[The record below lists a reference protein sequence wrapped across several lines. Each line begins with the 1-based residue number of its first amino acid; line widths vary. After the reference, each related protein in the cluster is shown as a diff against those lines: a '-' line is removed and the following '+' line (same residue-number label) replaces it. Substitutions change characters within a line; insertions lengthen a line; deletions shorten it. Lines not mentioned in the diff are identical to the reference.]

1 MGFFFQITGP
11 NGIPLVQE
19 GLGGTSADFDKNAY
33 TLNVGAMGAKLD
45 EQFQGLLKA
54 INPLDTDIFA
64 ELETYANSVQSAFGL
79 SKERVDEFK
88 TTIADAAPELAKLG
102 IQDQEIANNLISIM
116 DGLGGAASVSKEA
129 IIELS
134 AASKLTGQDVGVLTS
149 NFRDV
154 GISVYDVGEQ
164 MKTVTEVAR
173 SAGVSVKGV
182 SGQVMDNLEK
192 MNLYNFENGVKGL
205 AKMAAQAERLG
216 ISMAN
221 VFAQSEKVMDPEGA
235 IDMSAALQRLGV
247 TSSGL
252 LDPLRAMDMSQNDP
266 EQFQKEMVNLGKEF
280 TRFNEKTGQMEIL
293 PGAKRRMR
301 EVAEAVGMTAE
312 EFSKM
317 ALKSSD
323 FEMKLKQIKMPS
335 LAVDDD
341 ETKEMIATMAQM
353 KDGVATIQ
361 VRDKETGITTEKK
374 VEELTPEDIENLKK
388 ANEDSS
394 KTIEEL
400 AFNQLDVTT
409 QIKNLL
415 STGEVATKFAKAT
428 TPTLSKF
435 YGLVAD
441 SKLELAKASDNIF
454 GSTEDMRT
462 AMGDLTKPIEGIIKG
477 KITGDDKM
485 VNAEIGNLETNIFK
499 TLGEFTGKFKTE
511 VNSVQEKLIE
521 NVKTAYSEPIKFEG
535 KTDSNLN
542 LNLNLKSDVN
552 GMNFSP
558 EQVEKIKLAML
569 NDPNFANKLNKVLEN
584 NLVSAST
591 GGKNQ

>member
-1 MGFFFQITGP
+1 MAFFFSNNTGTSSLMD
-11 NGIPLVQE
+11 GA
-19 GLGGTSADFDKNAY
+19 LGGTSADFDKNAY
-33 TLNVGAMGAKLD
+33 TLNVGAIGKKL
-45 EQFQGLLKA
+45 ESQFEGLLNS
-54 INPLDTDIFA
+54 INPLDSTIFA
-64 ELETYANSVQSAFGL
+64 DLEEYANSVQTAFGL

-102 IQDQEIANNLISIM
+102 IKDAEISTNLVSIM
-116 DGLGGAASVSKEA
+116 QGLGGAASVSKEA
-129 IIELS
+129 IVEVS
-134 AASKLTGQDVGVLTS
+134 AAAQLTSQNVQTLSS

-154 GISVYDVGEQ
+154 GISIYDVGEQ

-182 SGQVMDNLEK
+182 SDKIMINLEK
-192 MNLYNFENGVKGL
+192 MNIYNFENGVKGL
-205 AKMAAQAERLG
+205 AKMSAQAERLG
-216 ISMAN
+216 ISMEKI
-221 VFAQSEKVMDPEGA
+221 FLQSEKVMNPEGA
-235 IDMSAALQRLGV
+235 IEMSAALQQLGV

-266 EQFQKEMVNLGKEF
+266 EQFQKEIVSLGKEF

-301 EVAEAVGMTAE
+301 EVAVAVGMTGE
-312 EFSKM
+312 EFAKM

-335 LAVDDD
+335 LGIDDD

-400 AFNQLDVTT
+400 AFEQLDVNK
-409 QIKNLL
+409 QILNLL

-441 SKLELAKASDNIF
+441 SKLEIAKAADNIF

-462 AMGDLTKPIEGIIKG
+462 AMGGIAKPIEGIIKG
-477 KITGDDKM
+477 KVTGDDNMMKT
-485 VNAEIGNLETNIFK
+485 EIGNLETNLLK
-499 TLGEFTGKFKTE
+499 TFTDFSSKFSTE

-521 NVKTAYSEPIKFEG
+521 KVKTAYSEPIKIEG
-535 KTDSNLN
+535 KTETNLTLNVKVTDATGNQVPNN
-542 LNLNLKSDVN
+542 LAKQLFD
-552 GMNFSP
+552 
-558 EQVEKIKLAML
+558 
-569 NDPNFANKLNKVLEN
+569 DPNVVSYVKDKLSG
-584 NLVSAST
+584 VSAP
-591 GGKNQ
+591 

>member
-1 MGFFFQITGP
+1 MAFFL
-11 NGIPLVQE
+11 NGE
-19 GLGGTSADFDKNAY
+19 GENSSLMDDALGGTLADFDKNAY
-33 TLNVGAMGAKLD
+33 TLNLGALKEKIGS
-45 EQFQGLLKA
+45 QFEGLLNS
-54 INPLDTDIFA
+54 INPLDSTIFA
-64 ELETYANSVQSAFGL
+64 DLETYANSVQKAFGL

-102 IQDQEIANNLISIM
+102 LQDADISNNLISIM

-134 AASKLTGQDVGVLTS
+134 AAAKLTGQDVSTLAS
-149 NFRDV
+149 SFREV

-173 SAGVSVKGV
+173 SAGVSVNAV
-182 SGQVMDNLEK
+182 SGKVMANLEK
-192 MNLYNFENGVKGL
+192 MNIFNFENGVKGL
-205 AKMAAQAERLG
+205 AKMSAQAERLG
-216 ISMAN
+216 IKMEKI
-221 VFAQSEKVMDPEGA
+221 FAQSEKVMNPEGA

-266 EQFQKEMVNLGKEF
+266 EQFQKEIVNLGKEF

-293 PGAKRRMR
+293 PGAKRRMK
-301 EVAEAVGMTAE
+301 EVAEAVGLTRE
-312 EFSKM
+312 EFAQM

-335 LAVDDD
+335 LGIDDD

-415 STGEVATKFAKAT
+415 TTGEVATKFAKAT

-441 SKLELAKASDNIF
+441 SKLEIAKAADNIF

-462 AMGDLTKPIEGIIKG
+462 AMGDLTKPVEGIIKG

-485 VNAEIGNLETNIFK
+485 VNTEIGNLETNILK
-499 TLGEFTGKFKTE
+499 TFNDFSSKFSTE
-511 VNSVQEKLIE
+511 VNSVQENLIE
-521 NVKTAYSEPIKFEG
+521 KVKTAYSEPIKIEG

-542 LNLNLKSDVN
+542 INVKVSDSGGNLIADDKLKRSLLD
-552 GMNFSP
+552 
-558 EQVEKIKLAML
+558 
-569 NDPNFANKLNKVLEN
+569 DPNFISDVKTKISGVA
-584 NLVSAST
+584 AP
-591 GGKNQ
+591 

>member
-1 MGFFFQITGP
+1 MAFFF
-11 NGIPLVQE
+11 NGDGE
-19 GLGGTSADFDKNAY
+19 NSSYGSDALGGTVADFDKNAY
-33 TLNVGAMGAKLD
+33 TLNLGALKEKIGA
-45 EQFQGLLKA
+45 QFEGLLNSV
-54 INPLDTDIFA
+54 NPLDSTIFA
-64 ELETYANSVQSAFGL
+64 DLETYANSVQTAFGL

-102 IQDQEIANNLISIM
+102 IKDAEISTNLVGIM
-116 DGLGGAASVSKEA
+116 QGLGGAASVSKEA
-129 IIELS
+129 IIEVS
-134 AASKLTGQDVGVLTS
+134 AAAKLTGQDVTSLSS

-154 GISVYDVGEQ
+154 GISIYDVGEQ

-173 SAGVSVKGV
+173 SAGVSVNAV
-182 SGQVMDNLEK
+182 SAKIMTNLEK
-192 MNLYNFENGVKGL
+192 MNIYNFENGVKGL
-205 AKMAAQAERLG
+205 AKMSAQAERLG
-216 ISMAN
+216 IEMAD
-221 VFAQSEKVMDPEGA
+221 VFRQSEKVMNPEGA
-235 IDMSAALQRLGV
+235 IDMSAALQQLGV

-266 EQFQKEMVNLGKEF
+266 EQFQKEIVNLGKEF

-301 EVAEAVGMTAE
+301 EVAVAVGMTGE
-312 EFSKM
+312 EFAKM

-335 LAVDDD
+335 LGIDDD

-374 VEELTPEDIENLKK
+374 VEELTPEDLENLKK

-400 AFNQLDVTT
+400 AFEQLDVNK
-409 QIKNLL
+409 QILNLL

-441 SKLELAKASDNIF
+441 SKLEIAKAADNIF

-462 AMGDLTKPIEGIIKG
+462 AMGDLAKPVEGIIKG
-477 KITGDDKM
+477 KVTGDDNMMKT
-485 VNAEIGNLETNIFK
+485 EIGNLETNILK
-499 TLGEFTGKFKTE
+499 TFTDFSSKFSTE
-511 VNSVQEKLIE
+511 VNSVQETLIE
-521 NVKTAYSEPIKFEG
+521 KVKTAYSEPIKIEG
-535 KTDSNLN
+535 KTETNLT
-542 LNLNLKSDVN
+542 LNVKVTDATGN
-552 GMNFSP
+552 
-558 EQVEKIKLAML
+558 QV
-569 NDPNFANKLNKVLEN
+569 PN
-584 NLVSAST
+584 NLVKELFDDPNVVSYVK
-591 GGKNQ
+591 GKLSGVAAP

>member
-11 NGIPLVQE
+11 NGIPVVQE
-19 GLGGTSADFDKNAY
+19 GLKGTSADFDQNAY
-33 TLNVGAMGAKLD
+33 TLNVGAIDAKMK
-45 EQFQGLLKA
+45 EQFQGLLDA
-54 INPLDTDIFA
+54 INPLDTKIFA
-64 ELETYANSVQSAFGL
+64 ELETYANSVQTAFGL

-88 TTIADAAPELAKLG
+88 TSIADAAPELAKLG
-102 IQDQEIANNLISIM
+102 ITDQQIATNLISIM

-129 IIELS
+129 IVELS
-134 AASKLTGQDVGVLTS
+134 AAAQLTGQEVGDLTS
-149 NFRDV
+149 KFREV

-173 SAGVSVKGV
+173 SAGVSVNKV
-182 SGQVMDNLEK
+182 SGKVTANLEK
-192 MNLYNFENGVKGL
+192 MNIFNFENGVKGL
-205 AKMAAQAERLG
+205 AKMSAQAERLG
-216 ISMAN
+216 IKMEKI
-221 VFAQSEKVMDPEGA
+221 FLQSEKIMNPEGA
-235 IDMSAALQRLGV
+235 IDMSAALQQLGV

-266 EQFQKEMVNLGKEF
+266 EQFQKEIVNLGKEF

-293 PGAKRRMR
+293 PGAKRRMK
-301 EVAEAVGMTAE
+301 EVAEAVGLTRE
-312 EFSKM
+312 EFAQM

-374 VEELTPEDIENLKK
+374 VEELTPEDLENLKK

-394 KTIEEL
+394 KTIEEI
-400 AFNQLDVTT
+400 AFNQLDVMS

-415 STGEVATKFAKAT
+415 STGEVAAKFAKAT

-435 YGLVAD
+435 YGLVAE
-441 SKLELAKASDNIF
+441 SKLEIAKASDNIF

-462 AMGDLTKPIEGIIKG
+462 AIGDLSKPVEGIIKG

-485 VNAEIGNLETNIFK
+485 VNTEIGNLETNILK
-499 TLGEFTGKFKTE
+499 TFSDFTSKFSTE

-521 NVKTAYSEPIKFEG
+521 NVKTAYSEPIKIEG

-542 LNLNLKSDVN
+542 VNVKVTDNGGNLIDD
-552 GMNFSP
+552 
-558 EQVEKIKLAML
+558 VEKLKRSLL
-569 NDPNFANKLNKVLEN
+569 DDPNFVSSLKTQHIWSSRTIKLFNV
-584 NLVSAST
+584 
-591 GGKNQ
+591 

>member
-1 MGFFFQITGP
+1 MAFFF
-11 NGIPLVQE
+11 NGDGE
-19 GLGGTSADFDKNAY
+19 NSSLGGTVADFDKNAY
-33 TLNVGAMGAKLD
+33 TLNLGALKEKIGS
-45 EQFQGLLKA
+45 QFEGLLNSV
-54 INPLDTDIFA
+54 NPLDSTIFA
-64 ELETYANSVQSAFGL
+64 DLETYANSVQKAFGL
-79 SKERVDEFK
+79 SKERMDEFK
-88 TTIADAAPELAKLG
+88 TSIADVAPELTKL
-102 IQDQEIANNLISIM
+102 DYSESEISTTLVSIM
-116 DGLGGAASVSKEA
+116 QGLGGAASVSKEA
-129 IIELS
+129 IVEVS
-134 AASKLTGQDVGVLTS
+134 AAAKLTGQSVETLSS

-154 GISVYDVGEQ
+154 GISIYDVGEQ

-173 SAGVSVKGV
+173 SAGVSVNAV
-182 SGQVMDNLEK
+182 SGKVMENLSK

-221 VFAQSEKVMDPEGA
+221 VFAQSEKVMNPEGA

-301 EVAEAVGMTAE
+301 EVAEAVGMTGE
-312 EFSKM
+312 EFAKM

-335 LAVDDD
+335 LGVDDD

-415 STGEVATKFAKAT
+415 ATGEVATKFAKAT

-441 SKLELAKASDNIF
+441 SKLEIAKASDNIF

-462 AMGDLTKPIEGIIKG
+462 AMGDLAKPVEGIIKG
-477 KITGDDKM
+477 KVTGDDNMMKT
-485 VNAEIGNLETNIFK
+485 EIGNLETNILK
-499 TLGEFTGKFKTE
+499 TFTDFSSKFSTE

-521 NVKTAYSEPIKFEG
+521 KVKTAYSEPIKIEG
-535 KTDSNLN
+535 KTETNLT
-542 LNLNLKSDVN
+542 LNVKVTDATGN
-552 GMNFSP
+552 
-558 EQVEKIKLAML
+558 QV
-569 NDPNFANKLNKVLEN
+569 PN
-584 NLVSAST
+584 NLVKELFDDPNVVSYVK
-591 GGKNQ
+591 GKLSGVAAP

>member
-11 NGIPLVQE
+11 NGIPVVQE
-19 GLGGTSADFDKNAY
+19 GLKGTSADFDQNAY
-33 TLNVGAMGAKLD
+33 TLNVGAIDAKMK
-45 EQFQGLLKA
+45 EQFQGLLDA
-54 INPLDTDIFA
+54 INPLDTKIFA
-64 ELETYANSVQSAFGL
+64 ELETYANSVQTAFGL

-102 IQDQEIANNLISIM
+102 LKDAEISTNLVGIM
-116 DGLGGAASVSKEA
+116 QGLGGAASVSKEA
-129 IIELS
+129 IVEVS
-134 AASKLTGQDVGVLTS
+134 AAAQLTNQNVQTLSS

-154 GISVYDVGEQ
+154 GISIYDVGEQ

-182 SGQVMDNLEK
+182 SDKIMTNLEK
-192 MNLYNFENGVKGL
+192 MNIYNFENGVKGL
-205 AKMAAQAERLG
+205 AKMSAQAERLG
-216 ISMAN
+216 ISMEKI
-221 VFAQSEKVMDPEGA
+221 FLQSEKVMNPEGA
-235 IDMSAALQRLGV
+235 IEMSAALQQLGV

-266 EQFQKEMVNLGKEF
+266 EQFQKEIVNLGKEF

-301 EVAEAVGMTAE
+301 EVAVAVGMTAE

-317 ALKSSD
+317 AIKSSD

-335 LAVDDD
+335 LGVDDD

-415 STGEVATKFAKAT
+415 STGEVAAKFAKAT

-435 YGLVAD
+435 YGLVAE
-441 SKLELAKASDNIF
+441 SKLEIAKASDNIF

-462 AMGDLTKPIEGIIKG
+462 AIGDLSKPVEGIIKG

-485 VNAEIGNLETNIFK
+485 VNTEIGNLETNILK
-499 TLGEFTGKFKTE
+499 TFSDFTSKFSTE

-521 NVKTAYSEPIKFEG
+521 NVKTAYSEPIKIEG

-542 LNLNLKSDVN
+542 INVKVSDSGGNLVDDAKLKRSLLD
-552 GMNFSP
+552 
-558 EQVEKIKLAML
+558 
-569 NDPNFANKLNKVLEN
+569 DPNFISDVKTKISGVA
-584 NLVSAST
+584 AP
-591 GGKNQ
+591 

>member
-1 MGFFFQITGP
+1 
-11 NGIPLVQE
+11 
-19 GLGGTSADFDKNAY
+19 
-33 TLNVGAMGAKLD
+33 MGAKLD

-88 TTIADAAPELAKLG
+88 TSIADAAPELAKLG
-102 IQDQEIANNLISIM
+102 IQDQEIATNLVGIM
-116 DGLGGAASVSKEA
+116 QGLGGAASVSKEA
-129 IIELS
+129 IVELS
-134 AASKLTGQDVGVLTS
+134 AAAKLTGQDVGILTS

-182 SGQVMDNLEK
+182 SDKIMTNLEK
-192 MNLYNFENGVKGL
+192 MNIYNFENGVKGL
-205 AKMAAQAERLG
+205 AKMSAQAERLG
-216 ISMAN
+216 ISMEN
-221 VFAQSEKVMDPEGA
+221 IFRQSEKVMNPEGA
-235 IDMSAALQRLGV
+235 IEMSAALQQLGV

-266 EQFQKEMVNLGKEF
+266 EQFQKEIVNLGKEF

-301 EVAEAVGMTAE
+301 EVATAVGLTGE
-312 EFSKM
+312 EFAKM

-441 SKLELAKASDNIF
+441 SKLEIAKASDNIF

>member
-1 MGFFFQITGP
+1 MAFFFSNNTGASSY
-11 NGIPLVQE
+11 GSDA
-19 GLGGTSADFDKNAY
+19 LGGTAEDFNKNAY
-33 TLNVGAMGAKLD
+33 TLNVGAIGKKL
-45 EQFQGLLKA
+45 ESQFEGLLDA
-54 INPLDTDIFA
+54 INPLDTKIFA
-64 ELETYANSVQSAFGL
+64 QLETYANSVQTAFGL

-88 TTIADAAPELAKLG
+88 TSIADAAPELAKLG
-102 IQDQEIANNLISIM
+102 ITDQEIATNLISIM

-129 IIELS
+129 IVELS
-134 AASKLTGQDVGVLTS
+134 AAAQLTGQEVGDLTS
-149 NFRDV
+149 KFREV

-173 SAGVSVKGV
+173 SAGVSVNKV
-182 SGQVMDNLEK
+182 SGKVTANLEK
-192 MNLYNFENGVKGL
+192 MNIFNFENGVKGL
-205 AKMAAQAERLG
+205 AKMASQAERLG
-216 ISMAN
+216 IKMEKI
-221 VFAQSEKVMDPEGA
+221 FAQSEKIMNPEGA
-235 IDMSAALQRLGV
+235 IEMSAALQQLGV

-266 EQFQKEMVNLGKEF
+266 EQFQKEIVNLGKEF

-293 PGAKRRMR
+293 PGAKRRMK
-301 EVAEAVGMTAE
+301 EVAEAVGLTRE
-312 EFSKM
+312 EFAQM

-374 VEELTPEDIENLKK
+374 VEELTPEDLENLKK

-394 KTIEEL
+394 KTIEEI
-400 AFNQLDVTT
+400 AFNQLDVMS

-441 SKLELAKASDNIF
+441 SKLEIAKAADNIF

-462 AMGDLTKPIEGIIKG
+462 TFGELGRPVEGIIKG
-477 KITGDDKM
+477 KIAGDDNK
-485 VNAEIGNLETNIFK
+485 VKTEIGNLETNLFK
-499 TLGEFTGKFKTE
+499 VFTDFSSKFSTE
-511 VNSVQEKLIE
+511 VNTVQEKLIE
-521 NVKTAYSEPIKFEG
+521 KVQTAYSEPIKIEG

-542 LNLNLKSDVN
+542 INVKVTDNGGNLIDDAKLKRSLLD
-552 GMNFSP
+552 
-558 EQVEKIKLAML
+558 
-569 NDPNFANKLNKVLEN
+569 DPNFISSLKTATSGV
-584 NLVSAST
+584 AAP
-591 GGKNQ
+591 

>member
-1 MGFFFQITGP
+1 MAFFFSNNTGTSSL
-11 NGIPLVQE
+11 GTDA
-19 GLGGTSADFDKNAY
+19 LGGTAEDFNKNAY
-33 TLNVGAMGAKLD
+33 TLNVGAIGKKL
-45 EQFQGLLKA
+45 ESQFEGLLDA
-54 INPLDTDIFA
+54 INPLDTKIFA
-64 ELETYANSVQSAFGL
+64 ELETYANSVQTAFGL

-88 TTIADAAPELAKLG
+88 TSIADAAPELAKLG
-102 IQDQEIANNLISIM
+102 ITDQQIANNLISIM

-129 IIELS
+129 IVELS
-134 AASKLTGQDVGVLTS
+134 AAAQLTGQEVGDLTS
-149 NFRDV
+149 KFREV

-173 SAGVSVKGV
+173 SAGVSVNKV
-182 SGQVMDNLEK
+182 SGKVTANLEK
-192 MNLYNFENGVKGL
+192 MNIFNFENGVKGL
-205 AKMAAQAERLG
+205 AKMASQAERLG
-216 ISMAN
+216 IKMEKI
-221 VFAQSEKVMDPEGA
+221 FAQSEKIMNPEGA
-235 IDMSAALQRLGV
+235 IEMSAALQQLGV

-266 EQFQKEMVNLGKEF
+266 EQFQKEIVNLGKEF

-293 PGAKRRMR
+293 PGAKRRMK
-301 EVAEAVGMTAE
+301 EVAEAVGLTRE
-312 EFSKM
+312 EFAQM

-374 VEELTPEDIENLKK
+374 VEELTPEDLENLKK

-394 KTIEEL
+394 KTIEEI
-400 AFNQLDVTT
+400 AFNQLDVMS

-441 SKLELAKASDNIF
+441 SKLEIAKAADNIF

-462 AMGDLTKPIEGIIKG
+462 TFGELGRPVEGIIKG
-477 KITGDDKM
+477 KIAGDDNK
-485 VNAEIGNLETNIFK
+485 VKTEIGNLETNLFK
-499 TLGEFTGKFKTE
+499 VFTDFSSKFSTE
-511 VNSVQEKLIE
+511 VNTVQEKLIE
-521 NVKTAYSEPIKFEG
+521 KVQTAYSEPIKIEG

-542 LNLNLKSDVN
+542 INVKVTDNGGNLIDDAKLKRSLLD
-552 GMNFSP
+552 
-558 EQVEKIKLAML
+558 
-569 NDPNFANKLNKVLEN
+569 DPNFISSLKTATSGV
-584 NLVSAST
+584 AAP
-591 GGKNQ
+591 

>member
-1 MGFFFQITGP
+1 MAFFFSNNTGASSY
-11 NGIPLVQE
+11 GSDA
-19 GLGGTSADFDKNAY
+19 LGGTAEDFNKNAY
-33 TLNVGAMGAKLD
+33 TLNVGAIGKKL
-45 EQFQGLLKA
+45 ESQFEGLLDA
-54 INPLDTDIFA
+54 INPLDTKIFA
-64 ELETYANSVQSAFGL
+64 QLETYANSVQTAFGL

-88 TTIADAAPELAKLG
+88 TTIANAAPELAKLG
-102 IQDQEIANNLISIM
+102 IKDQEIATNLVSIM

-129 IIELS
+129 IVELS
-134 AASKLTGQDVGVLTS
+134 AAAQLTGQEVGDLTS
-149 NFRDV
+149 KFREV

-173 SAGVSVKGV
+173 SAGVSVNKV
-182 SGQVMDNLEK
+182 SGKVMTNLEK
-192 MNLYNFENGVKGL
+192 MNIFNFENGVKGL
-205 AKMAAQAERLG
+205 AKMSAQAERLG
-216 ISMAN
+216 IKMEKI
-221 VFAQSEKVMDPEGA
+221 FLQSEKIMNPEGA
-235 IDMSAALQRLGV
+235 IDMSAALQQLGV

-266 EQFQKEMVNLGKEF
+266 EQFQKEIVNLGKEF

-293 PGAKRRMR
+293 PGAKRRMK
-301 EVAEAVGMTAE
+301 EVAEAVGLTRE
-312 EFSKM
+312 EFAQM

-374 VEELTPEDIENLKK
+374 VEELTPEDLENLKK

-394 KTIEEL
+394 KTIEEI
-400 AFNQLDVTT
+400 AFNQLDVMS

-441 SKLELAKASDNIF
+441 SKLEIAKAADNIF

-462 AMGDLTKPIEGIIKG
+462 AMGELGRPVEGIIKG
-477 KITGDDKM
+477 KIAGDDNK
-485 VNAEIGNLETNIFK
+485 VKTEIGNLETNLFK
-499 TLGEFTGKFKTE
+499 VFTDFSSKFSTE
-511 VNSVQEKLIE
+511 VNTVQEKLIE
-521 NVKTAYSEPIKFEG
+521 KVQTAYSEPIKIEG

-542 LNLNLKSDVN
+542 INVKVTDNGGNLIDDAKLKRSLLD
-552 GMNFSP
+552 
-558 EQVEKIKLAML
+558 
-569 NDPNFANKLNKVLEN
+569 DPNFISSLKTATSGV
-584 NLVSAST
+584 AAP
-591 GGKNQ
+591 

>member
-1 MGFFFQITGP
+1 MAFFFSNNTG
-11 NGIPLVQE
+11 NSSLMDDA
-19 GLGGTSADFDKNAY
+19 LGGTLADFDKNAY
-33 TLNVGAMGAKLD
+33 TLNLGALKEKIGS
-45 EQFQGLLKA
+45 QFEGLLNS
-54 INPLDTDIFA
+54 INPLDSTIFA
-64 ELETYANSVQSAFGL
+64 DLETYANSVQSAFGL

-102 IQDQEIANNLISIM
+102 LQDADISNNLISIM
-116 DGLGGAASVSKEA
+116 EGLGGAASVSKEA

-134 AASKLTGQDVGVLTS
+134 AASKLTGKDVGTLAS
-149 NFRDV
+149 SFRDV

-173 SAGVSVKGV
+173 SAGVSVNAV
-182 SGQVMDNLEK
+182 SSKVTENLSK

-221 VFAQSEKVMDPEGA
+221 VFAQSEKVMNPEGA

-301 EVAEAVGMTAE
+301 EVAEAVGMTGE
-312 EFSKM
+312 EFAKM

-335 LAVDDD
+335 LGIDDD

-415 STGEVATKFAKAT
+415 TTGEVATKFAKAT

-441 SKLELAKASDNIF
+441 SKLEIAKAADNIF

-462 AMGDLTKPIEGIIKG
+462 AMGDLTKPVEGIIKG

-485 VNAEIGNLETNIFK
+485 VNTEIGNLETNILK
-499 TLGEFTGKFKTE
+499 TFNDFSSKFSTE
-511 VNSVQEKLIE
+511 VNSVQENLIE
-521 NVKTAYSEPIKFEG
+521 KVKTAYSEPIKIEG

-542 LNLNLKSDVN
+542 INVKVSDSGGNLIADDKLKRSLLD
-552 GMNFSP
+552 
-558 EQVEKIKLAML
+558 
-569 NDPNFANKLNKVLEN
+569 DPNFISDVKTKISGVA
-584 NLVSAST
+584 AP
-591 GGKNQ
+591 

>member
-1 MGFFFQITGP
+1 MAFFL
-11 NGIPLVQE
+11 NGE
-19 GLGGTSADFDKNAY
+19 GENSSLMDDALGGTLADFDKNAY
-33 TLNVGAMGAKLD
+33 TLNLGALKEKIGS
-45 EQFQGLLKA
+45 QFEGLLNS
-54 INPLDTDIFA
+54 INPLDSTIFA
-64 ELETYANSVQSAFGL
+64 DLETYANSVQKAFGL

-102 IQDQEIANNLISIM
+102 LQDADISNNLISIM

-134 AASKLTGQDVGVLTS
+134 AAAKLTGQDVSTLAS
-149 NFRDV
+149 SFREV

-173 SAGVSVKGV
+173 SAGVSVNAV
-182 SGQVMDNLEK
+182 SGKVMANVEK
-192 MNLYNFENGVKGL
+192 MNIFNFENGVKGL
-205 AKMAAQAERLG
+205 AKMSAQAERLG
-216 ISMAN
+216 IKMEKI
-221 VFAQSEKVMDPEGA
+221 FAQSEKIMNPEGA
-235 IDMSAALQRLGV
+235 IDMSAALQQLGV

-266 EQFQKEMVNLGKEF
+266 EQFQKEIVNLGKEF

-293 PGAKRRMR
+293 PGAKRRMK
-301 EVAEAVGMTAE
+301 EVAEAVGLTRE
-312 EFSKM
+312 EFAQM

-335 LAVDDD
+335 LGIDDD

-415 STGEVATKFAKAT
+415 TTGEVATKFAKAT

-441 SKLELAKASDNIF
+441 SKLEIAKAADNIF

-462 AMGDLTKPIEGIIKG
+462 AMGDLTKPVEGIIKG

-485 VNAEIGNLETNIFK
+485 VNTEIGNLETNILK
-499 TLGEFTGKFKTE
+499 TFNDFSSKFSTE
-511 VNSVQEKLIE
+511 VNSVQENLIE
-521 NVKTAYSEPIKFEG
+521 KVKTAYSEPIKIEG

-542 LNLNLKSDVN
+542 INVKVSDSGGNLIADDKLKRSLLD
-552 GMNFSP
+552 
-558 EQVEKIKLAML
+558 
-569 NDPNFANKLNKVLEN
+569 DPNFISDVKTKISGVA
-584 NLVSAST
+584 AP
-591 GGKNQ
+591 

>member
-1 MGFFFQITGP
+1 MAFFF
-11 NGIPLVQE
+11 NGDGENSSYGSVA
-19 GLGGTSADFDKNAY
+19 LGGTVADFDKNAY
-33 TLNVGAMGAKLD
+33 TLNLGALKEKIGA
-45 EQFQGLLKA
+45 QFEGLLNSV
-54 INPLDTDIFA
+54 NPLDSTIFA
-64 ELETYANSVQSAFGL
+64 DLETYANSVQTAFGL

-102 IQDQEIANNLISIM
+102 IKDAEISTNLVGIM
-116 DGLGGAASVSKEA
+116 QGLGGAASVSKEA
-129 IIELS
+129 IIEVS
-134 AASKLTGQDVGVLTS
+134 AAAKLTGQDVTSLSS

-154 GISVYDVGEQ
+154 GISIYDVGEQ

-173 SAGVSVKGV
+173 SAGVSVNAV
-182 SGQVMDNLEK
+182 SAKIMTNLEK
-192 MNLYNFENGVKGL
+192 MNIYNFENGVKGL
-205 AKMAAQAERLG
+205 AKMSAQAERLG
-216 ISMAN
+216 IEMAD
-221 VFAQSEKVMDPEGA
+221 VFRQSEKVMNPEGA
-235 IDMSAALQRLGV
+235 IDMSAALQQLGV

-266 EQFQKEMVNLGKEF
+266 EQFQKEIENLGKEF

-301 EVAEAVGMTAE
+301 EVAVAVGMTGE
-312 EFSKM
+312 EFAKM

-335 LAVDDD
+335 LGIDDD

-374 VEELTPEDIENLKK
+374 VEELTPEDLENLKK

-400 AFNQLDVTT
+400 AFEQLDVNK
-409 QIKNLL
+409 QILNLL

-441 SKLELAKASDNIF
+441 SKLEIAKAADNIF

-462 AMGDLTKPIEGIIKG
+462 AMGDLTKPVEGIIKG
-477 KITGDDKM
+477 KVTGDDNM
-485 VNAEIGNLETNIFK
+485 VKSEIGNLETNILK
-499 TLGEFTGKFKTE
+499 TFTDFSSKFSTE
-511 VNSVQEKLIE
+511 VNSVQETLIE
-521 NVKTAYSEPIKFEG
+521 KVKTAYSEPIKIEG
-535 KTDSNLN
+535 KTETNLT
-542 LNLNLKSDVN
+542 LNVKVTDATGN
-552 GMNFSP
+552 
-558 EQVEKIKLAML
+558 QV
-569 NDPNFANKLNKVLEN
+569 PN
-584 NLVSAST
+584 NLVKELFDDPNVVSYVK
-591 GGKNQ
+591 GKLSGVAAP

>member
-11 NGIPLVQE
+11 NGIPVVQE
-19 GLGGTSADFDKNAY
+19 GLKGTSADFDQNAY
-33 TLNVGAMGAKLD
+33 TLNVGAIDAKMK
-45 EQFQGLLKA
+45 EQFQGLLDA
-54 INPLDTDIFA
+54 INPLDTKIFA
-64 ELETYANSVQSAFGL
+64 ELETYANSVQTAFGL

-88 TTIADAAPELAKLG
+88 TSIADAAPELAKLG
-102 IQDQEIANNLISIM
+102 ITDQQIATNLISIM

-129 IIELS
+129 IVELS
-134 AASKLTGQDVGVLTS
+134 AAAQLTGQEVGDLTS
-149 NFRDV
+149 KFREV

-173 SAGVSVKGV
+173 SAGVSVNKV
-182 SGQVMDNLEK
+182 SGKVTANLEK
-192 MNLYNFENGVKGL
+192 MNIFNFENGVKGL
-205 AKMAAQAERLG
+205 AKMSAQAERLG
-216 ISMAN
+216 IKMEKI
-221 VFAQSEKVMDPEGA
+221 FLQSEKIMNPEGA
-235 IDMSAALQRLGV
+235 IDMSAALQQLGV

-266 EQFQKEMVNLGKEF
+266 EQFQKEIVNLGKEF

-293 PGAKRRMR
+293 PGAKRRMK
-301 EVAEAVGMTAE
+301 EVAEAVGLTRE
-312 EFSKM
+312 EFAQM

-374 VEELTPEDIENLKK
+374 VEELTPEDLENLKK

-394 KTIEEL
+394 KTIEEI
-400 AFNQLDVTT
+400 AFNQLDVMS

-441 SKLELAKASDNIF
+441 SKLEIAKAADNIF

-462 AMGDLTKPIEGIIKG
+462 TFGELGRPVEGIIKG
-477 KITGDDKM
+477 KIAGDDNK
-485 VNAEIGNLETNIFK
+485 VKTEIGNLETNLFK
-499 TLGEFTGKFKTE
+499 VFTDFSSKFSTE
-511 VNSVQEKLIE
+511 VNTVQEKLIE
-521 NVKTAYSEPIKFEG
+521 KVQTAYSEPIKIEG

-542 LNLNLKSDVN
+542 INVKVTDNGGNLIDDAKLKRSLLD
-552 GMNFSP
+552 
-558 EQVEKIKLAML
+558 
-569 NDPNFANKLNKVLEN
+569 DPNFISSLKTATSGV
-584 NLVSAST
+584 AAP
-591 GGKNQ
+591 

>member
-1 MGFFFQITGP
+1 MAFFFSNNTGTSSLMD
-11 NGIPLVQE
+11 GA
-19 GLGGTSADFDKNAY
+19 LGGTSADFDKNAY
-33 TLNVGAMGAKLD
+33 TLNVGAIGKKL
-45 EQFQGLLKA
+45 ESQFEGLLSA
-54 INPLDTDIFA
+54 INPLDTKIFA
-64 ELETYANSVQSAFGL
+64 ELETYANSVQTAFGL

-88 TTIADAAPELAKLG
+88 TSIADAAPELAKLG
-102 IQDQEIANNLISIM
+102 ITDQEIATNLISIM

-129 IIELS
+129 IVELS
-134 AASKLTGQDVGVLTS
+134 AAAKLTGQDVGDLTS
-149 NFRDV
+149 KFREV

-182 SGQVMDNLEK
+182 SDKITANLEK
-192 MNLYNFENGVKGL
+192 MNIYNFENGVKGL
-205 AKMAAQAERLG
+205 AIMAAQAERLG

-221 VFAQSEKVMDPEGA
+221 VFAQSEKVMNPEGA
-235 IDMSAALQRLGV
+235 IDMSAALQQLGV

-266 EQFQKEMVNLGKEF
+266 EQFQKEIVSLGKEF

-301 EVAEAVGMTAE
+301 EVAVAVGMTGE
-312 EFSKM
+312 EFAKM

-335 LAVDDD
+335 LGIDDD

-415 STGEVATKFAKAT
+415 STGEVAAKFAKAT

-441 SKLELAKASDNIF
+441 SKLEIAKAADNIF

-462 AMGDLTKPIEGIIKG
+462 AMGDLTKPVEGIIKG
-477 KITGDDKM
+477 KVTGDDNMMKT
-485 VNAEIGNLETNIFK
+485 EIGNLETNLLK
-499 TLGEFTGKFKTE
+499 TFTDFSSKFSTE

-521 NVKTAYSEPIKFEG
+521 KVKTAYSEPIKIEG
-535 KTDSNLN
+535 KT
-542 LNLNLKSDVN
+542 
-552 GMNFSP
+552 
-558 EQVEKIKLAML
+558 
-569 NDPNFANKLNKVLEN
+569 EN
-584 NLVSAST
+584 NLTVNVKVTDATGNQVPNKLAKEVFDDPNVVSYLKDKLSGVSAP
-591 GGKNQ
+591 

>member
-1 MGFFFQITGP
+1 MAFFF
-11 NGIPLVQE
+11 NGE
-19 GLGGTSADFDKNAY
+19 GENSSYGSDALGGTVADFDKNAY
-33 TLNVGAMGAKLD
+33 TLNLGALKEKIGA
-45 EQFQGLLKA
+45 QFEGLLNSV
-54 INPLDTDIFA
+54 NPLDSTIFA
-64 ELETYANSVQSAFGL
+64 DLETYANSVQTAFGL

-102 IQDQEIANNLISIM
+102 IKDAEISTNLVGIM
-116 DGLGGAASVSKEA
+116 QGLGGAASVSKEA
-129 IIELS
+129 IIEVS
-134 AASKLTGQDVGVLTS
+134 AAAKLTGQDVTSLSS

-154 GISVYDVGEQ
+154 GISIYDVGEQ

-182 SGQVMDNLEK
+182 SDKIMTNLEK
-192 MNLYNFENGVKGL
+192 MNIYNFENGVKGL
-205 AKMAAQAERLG
+205 AKMSAQAERLG
-216 ISMAN
+216 IEMAD
-221 VFAQSEKVMDPEGA
+221 VFRLSEKVMNPEGA
-235 IDMSAALQRLGV
+235 IDMSAALQQLGV

-266 EQFQKEMVNLGKEF
+266 EQFQKEIVNLGKEF

-293 PGAKRRMR
+293 PGAKRRMK
-301 EVAEAVGMTAE
+301 EVAVAVGMTGE
-312 EFSKM
+312 EFAKM

-335 LAVDDD
+335 LGIDDD

-374 VEELTPEDIENLKK
+374 VEELTPEDLENLKK

-400 AFNQLDVTT
+400 AFEQLDVNK
-409 QIKNLL
+409 QILNLL

-441 SKLELAKASDNIF
+441 SKLEIAKAADNIF

-462 AMGDLTKPIEGIIKG
+462 AMGDLAKPVEGIIKG
-477 KITGDDKM
+477 KVTGDDNMMKT
-485 VNAEIGNLETNIFK
+485 EIGNLETNILK
-499 TLGEFTGKFKTE
+499 TFTDFSSKFSTE
-511 VNSVQEKLIE
+511 VNSVQETLIE
-521 NVKTAYSEPIKFEG
+521 KVKTAYSEPIKIEG
-535 KTDSNLN
+535 KTETNLT
-542 LNLNLKSDVN
+542 LNVKVTDATGN
-552 GMNFSP
+552 
-558 EQVEKIKLAML
+558 QV
-569 NDPNFANKLNKVLEN
+569 PN
-584 NLVSAST
+584 NLVKELFDDPNVVSYVK
-591 GGKNQ
+591 GKLSGVAAP

>member
-1 MGFFFQITGP
+1 MAFFFSNNTGTSSY
-11 NGIPLVQE
+11 GDDV
-19 GLGGTSADFDKNAY
+19 LGGTAADFNKNAY
-33 TLNVGAMGAKLD
+33 TLNIGAITAKIG
-45 EQFQGLLKA
+45 EQFEGLLNS
-54 INPLDTDIFA
+54 INPLDTTIFG
-64 ELETYANSVQSAFGL
+64 ELETYANSVQTAFGL

-88 TTIADAAPELAKLG
+88 TSIADAAPELAKLG
-102 IQDQEIANNLISIM
+102 ITDQEIATNLISIM

-129 IIELS
+129 IVELS
-134 AASKLTGQDVGVLTS
+134 AAAKLTGQDVGDLTS
-149 NFRDV
+149 KFREV

-182 SGQVMDNLEK
+182 SDKITANLEK
-192 MNLYNFENGVKGL
+192 MNIYNFENGVKGL

-221 VFAQSEKVMDPEGA
+221 VFLQSEKVMNPEGA
-235 IDMSAALQRLGV
+235 IDMSAALQQLGV

-266 EQFQKEMVNLGKEF
+266 EQFQKEIVNLGKEF

-301 EVAEAVGMTAE
+301 EVAAAVGMTGE

-335 LAVDDD
+335 LGIDDD

-400 AFNQLDVTT
+400 AFEQLDVNK
-409 QIKNLL
+409 QILNLL
-415 STGEVATKFAKAT
+415 STGEVAAKFAKAT

-441 SKLELAKASDNIF
+441 SKLEIAKAADNIF

-462 AMGDLTKPIEGIIKG
+462 TFGELGRPVEGIIKG
-477 KITGDDKM
+477 KIAGDDNK
-485 VNAEIGNLETNIFK
+485 VKTEIGNLETNLFK
-499 TLGEFTGKFKTE
+499 VFTDFSSKFSTE
-511 VNSVQEKLIE
+511 VNTVQEKLIE
-521 NVKTAYSEPIKFEG
+521 KVQTAYSEPIKIEG
-535 KTDSNLN
+535 KTETNLT
-542 LNLNLKSDVN
+542 LNVKVTDATGN
-552 GMNFSP
+552 
-558 EQVEKIKLAML
+558 QV
-569 NDPNFANKLNKVLEN
+569 PN
-584 NLVSAST
+584 NLVKELFDDPNVVSYVK
-591 GGKNQ
+591 GKLSGVAAP

>member
-1 MGFFFQITGP
+1 MAFFFGNNTG
-11 NGIPLVQE
+11 NSSLMDDA
-19 GLGGTSADFDKNAY
+19 LGGTLADFDKNAY
-33 TLNVGAMGAKLD
+33 TLNLGALKEKIGA
-45 EQFQGLLKA
+45 QFEGLLNS
-54 INPLDTDIFA
+54 INPLDSTIFA
-64 ELETYANSVQSAFGL
+64 DLEGYANSVQTAFGL

-88 TTIADAAPELAKLG
+88 TTIANAAPELAKLG
-102 IQDQEIANNLISIM
+102 IKDSEIATNLVSIM

-129 IIELS
+129 ISELS
-134 AASKLTGQDVGVLTS
+134 AAAKLTGGDVGTLAS
-149 NFRDV
+149 SFREV

-164 MKTVTEVAR
+164 MKTVAEVAR

-182 SGQVMDNLEK
+182 SDKVTSNLEK
-192 MNLYNFENGVKGL
+192 MNLFNFENGVKGL

-216 ISMAN
+216 INMAN
-221 VFAQSEKVMDPEGA
+221 VFAQSEKVMNPEGA

-266 EQFQKEMVNLGKEF
+266 EQFQKEIVNLGKEF

-293 PGAKRRMR
+293 PGAKRRMK
-301 EVAEAVGMTAE
+301 EVAEAVGMTAG

-335 LAVDDD
+335 LGIDDD

-441 SKLELAKASDNIF
+441 SKLEIAKAADNIF

-462 AMGDLTKPIEGIIKG
+462 AMGDLTKPVEGIIKG
-477 KITGDDKM
+477 KVTGDDNM
-485 VNAEIGNLETNIFK
+485 VKSEIGNLETNILK
-499 TLGEFTGKFKTE
+499 TFNDFSSKFSTE
-511 VNSVQEKLIE
+511 VNSVQENLIE
-521 NVKTAYSEPIKFEG
+521 KVKTAYSEPIKIEG

-542 LNLNLKSDVN
+542 INVKVTDNGGNLIDDAKLKRSLLD
-552 GMNFSP
+552 
-558 EQVEKIKLAML
+558 
-569 NDPNFANKLNKVLEN
+569 DPNFISDVKTKISGVA
-584 NLVSAST
+584 AP
-591 GGKNQ
+591 

>member
-11 NGIPLVQE
+11 NGIPVVQE
-19 GLGGTSADFDKNAY
+19 GLKGTSADFDQNAY
-33 TLNVGAMGAKLD
+33 TLNVGAIDAKMK
-45 EQFQGLLKA
+45 EQFQGLLDA
-54 INPLDTDIFA
+54 INPLDTKIFA
-64 ELETYANSVQSAFGL
+64 ELETYANSVQTAFGL

-88 TTIADAAPELAKLG
+88 TSIADAAPELAKLG
-102 IQDQEIANNLISIM
+102 ITDQQIATNLISIM

-129 IIELS
+129 IVELS
-134 AASKLTGQDVGVLTS
+134 AAAQLTGQEVGDLTS
-149 NFRDV
+149 KFREV

-173 SAGVSVKGV
+173 SAGVSVNKV
-182 SGQVMDNLEK
+182 SGKVTANLEK
-192 MNLYNFENGVKGL
+192 MNIFNFENGVKGL
-205 AKMAAQAERLG
+205 AKMSAQAERLG
-216 ISMAN
+216 IKMEKI
-221 VFAQSEKVMDPEGA
+221 FLQSEKIMNPEGA
-235 IDMSAALQRLGV
+235 IDMSAALQQLGV

-266 EQFQKEMVNLGKEF
+266 EQFQKEIVNLGKEF

-293 PGAKRRMR
+293 PGAKRRMK
-301 EVAEAVGMTAE
+301 EVAEAVGLTRE
-312 EFSKM
+312 EFAQM

-374 VEELTPEDIENLKK
+374 VEELTPEDLENLKK

-394 KTIEEL
+394 KTIEEI
-400 AFNQLDVTT
+400 AFNQLDVMS

-415 STGEVATKFAKAT
+415 STGEVAAKFAKAT

-435 YGLVAD
+435 YGLVAE
-441 SKLELAKASDNIF
+441 SKLEIAKASDNIF

-462 AMGDLTKPIEGIIKG
+462 AIGDLSKPVEGIIKG

-485 VNAEIGNLETNIFK
+485 VNTEIGNLETNILK
-499 TLGEFTGKFKTE
+499 TFSDFTSKFSTE

>member
-1 MGFFFQITGP
+1 MAFFFQITGP
-11 NGIPLVQE
+11 NDIPVVNDALS
-19 GLGGTSADFDKNAY
+19 GTAADFDQNAY
-33 TLNVGAMGAKLD
+33 TLNVGAIDKKMK
-45 EQFQGLLKA
+45 EQFQGLLNA
-54 INPLDTDIFA
+54 INPLDTKIFA

-102 IQDQEIANNLISIM
+102 LQDADISNNLISIM
-116 DGLGGAASVSKEA
+116 QGLGGAASVSKEA
-129 IIELS
+129 IVELS
-134 AASKLTGQDVGVLTS
+134 AAAKLTGQEVGILTS

-182 SGQVMDNLEK
+182 SGQVMANLEK
-192 MNLYNFENGVKGL
+192 MNLFNFENGVKGL

-216 ISMAN
+216 INMAK
-221 VFAQSEKVMDPEGA
+221 VFAQTEKVMNPEGA

-280 TRFNEKTGQMEIL
+280 TRFNEKTGQTEIL
-293 PGAKRRMR
+293 PGAKRRMK
-301 EVAEAVGMTAE
+301 EVAEAVNMTAE

-317 ALKSSD
+317 AIKSSD

-335 LAVDDD
+335 LSVDDD

-415 STGEVATKFAKAT
+415 STGEVASKFAKAT

-441 SKLELAKASDNIF
+441 SKLEIAKASDNIF

-462 AMGDLTKPIEGIIKG
+462 AIGDLSKPVEGIIKG

-485 VNAEIGNLETNIFK
+485 VNTEIGNLETNILK
-499 TLGEFTGKFKTE
+499 TFSDFTGKFSTE

-521 NVKTAYSEPIKFEG
+521 KVKTAYSEPIKIEG

-542 LNLNLKSDVN
+542 VNVKVTDNGGNLIDDAKLKRSLLD
-552 GMNFSP
+552 
-558 EQVEKIKLAML
+558 
-569 NDPNFANKLNKVLEN
+569 DPNF
-584 NLVSAST
+584 VSSLKTQISGVAAP
-591 GGKNQ
+591 

>member
-1 MGFFFQITGP
+1 MAFFF
-11 NGIPLVQE
+11 NGDGE
-19 GLGGTSADFDKNAY
+19 NSSLGGTVADFDKNAY
-33 TLNVGAMGAKLD
+33 TLNLGALKEKIGS
-45 EQFQGLLKA
+45 QFEGLLNSV
-54 INPLDTDIFA
+54 NPLDSTIFA
-64 ELETYANSVQSAFGL
+64 DLETYANSVQKAFGL
-79 SKERVDEFK
+79 SKERMDEFK
-88 TTIADAAPELAKLG
+88 TSIADVAPELTKL
-102 IQDQEIANNLISIM
+102 DYSESEISTTLVSIM
-116 DGLGGAASVSKEA
+116 QGLGGAASVSKEA
-129 IIELS
+129 IVEVS
-134 AASKLTGQDVGVLTS
+134 AAAKLTGQSVETLSS

-154 GISVYDVGEQ
+154 GISIYDVGEQ

-173 SAGVSVKGV
+173 SAGVSVNAV
-182 SGQVMDNLEK
+182 SGKVMENLSK

-221 VFAQSEKVMDPEGA
+221 VFAQSEKVMNPEGA

-301 EVAEAVGMTAE
+301 EVAEAVGMTGE
-312 EFSKM
+312 EFAKM

-335 LAVDDD
+335 LGVDDE

-415 STGEVATKFAKAT
+415 ATGEVATKFAKAT

-441 SKLELAKASDNIF
+441 SKLEIAKASDNIF

-462 AMGDLTKPIEGIIKG
+462 AMGDLAKPVEGIIKG
-477 KITGDDKM
+477 KVTGDDNMMKT
-485 VNAEIGNLETNIFK
+485 EIGNLETNILK
-499 TLGEFTGKFKTE
+499 TFTDFSSKFSTE

-521 NVKTAYSEPIKFEG
+521 KVKTAYSEPIKIEG
-535 KTDSNLN
+535 KTETNLT
-542 LNLNLKSDVN
+542 LNVKVTDATGN
-552 GMNFSP
+552 
-558 EQVEKIKLAML
+558 QV
-569 NDPNFANKLNKVLEN
+569 PN
-584 NLVSAST
+584 NLVKELFDDPNVVSYVK
-591 GGKNQ
+591 GKLSGVAAP

>member
-1 MGFFFQITGP
+1 MAFFFSVNDLGSIG
-11 NGIPLVQE
+11 VVKDA
-19 GLGGTSADFDKNAY
+19 LGGTAADFDKNAY
-33 TLNVGAMGAKLD
+33 TLNIGAITAKIG
-45 EQFQGLLKA
+45 EQFNGLLNS
-54 INPLDTDIFA
+54 INPLDSTIFA
-64 ELETYANSVQSAFGL
+64 ELETSANSVQKAFGL
-79 SKERVDEFK
+79 SKERMDEFK
-88 TTIADAAPELAKLG
+88 TSIADVAPELTKLG
-102 IQDQEIANNLISIM
+102 YSESEISTNLVSIM
-116 DGLGGAASVSKEA
+116 QGLGGAASVSKEA
-129 IIELS
+129 IVELS
-134 AASKLTGQDVGVLTS
+134 AASKLTGQDVSTLAS
-149 NFRDV
+149 SFRDV

-173 SAGVSVKGV
+173 SAGVSVNEV
-182 SGQVMDNLEK
+182 SSKVTENLSK

-266 EQFQKEMVNLGKEF
+266 EQFQKEIVNLGKEF

-301 EVAEAVGMTAE
+301 EVANAVGMTGE
-312 EFSKM
+312 EFAKM

-335 LAVDDD
+335 LGVDDE

-415 STGEVATKFAKAT
+415 ATGEVATKFAKAT

-441 SKLELAKASDNIF
+441 SKLEIAKASDNIF

-462 AMGDLTKPIEGIIKG
+462 AMGDLTKPVEGIIKG
-477 KITGDDKM
+477 KVTGDDNM
-485 VNAEIGNLETNIFK
+485 VKTEIGNLETNILK
-499 TLGEFTGKFKTE
+499 TFNDFSSKFSTE
-511 VNSVQEKLIE
+511 VNSVQENLIE
-521 NVKTAYSEPIKFEG
+521 KVKTAYSEPIKIEG

-542 LNLNLKSDVN
+542 INVKVSDSGGNLIADDKLKRSLLD
-552 GMNFSP
+552 
-558 EQVEKIKLAML
+558 
-569 NDPNFANKLNKVLEN
+569 DPNFISDVKTKISGVA
-584 NLVSAST
+584 AP
-591 GGKNQ
+591 

>member
-1 MGFFFQITGP
+1 MAFFF
-11 NGIPLVQE
+11 NGDGE
-19 GLGGTSADFDKNAY
+19 NSSYGSDALGGTVADFDKNAY
-33 TLNVGAMGAKLD
+33 TLNVGAITAKIG
-45 EQFQGLLKA
+45 EQFQGLLNS
-54 INPLDTDIFA
+54 INPLDSTIFA
-64 ELETYANSVQSAFGL
+64 DLETSANSVQKAFGL
-79 SKERVDEFK
+79 SKERMDEFK
-88 TTIADAAPELAKLG
+88 TSIADVAPELTKL
-102 IQDQEIANNLISIM
+102 DYSESEISTTLVSIM
-116 DGLGGAASVSKEA
+116 QGLGGAASVSKEA
-129 IIELS
+129 IVEVS
-134 AASKLTGQDVGVLTS
+134 AAAKLTGQSVETLSS

-154 GISVYDVGEQ
+154 GISIYDVGEQ

-173 SAGVSVKGV
+173 SAGVSVNAV
-182 SGQVMDNLEK
+182 SGKVMENLSK

-221 VFAQSEKVMDPEGA
+221 VFAQSEKVMNPEGA

-301 EVAEAVGMTAE
+301 EVAEAVGMTGE
-312 EFSKM
+312 EFAKM

-335 LAVDDD
+335 LGVDDD

-441 SKLELAKASDNIF
+441 SKLEIAKASDNIF
-454 GSTEDMRT
+454 GSTEDMRKSI
-462 AMGDLTKPIEGIIKG
+462 GDLSKPVEGIIKG
-477 KITGDDKM
+477 KVTGDDNM
-485 VNAEIGNLETNIFK
+485 VKTEIGNLETNILK
-499 TLGEFTGKFKTE
+499 TFTDFSSKFSTE
-511 VNSVQEKLIE
+511 VNSVQENLIE
-521 NVKTAYSEPIKFEG
+521 KVKTAYSEPIKIEG

-542 LNLNLKSDVN
+542 INVKVSDSGGNLIADDKLKRSLLD
-552 GMNFSP
+552 
-558 EQVEKIKLAML
+558 
-569 NDPNFANKLNKVLEN
+569 DPNFISDVKTKISGVA
-584 NLVSAST
+584 AP
-591 GGKNQ
+591 

>member
-1 MGFFFQITGP
+1 MAFFFQITGP

-19 GLGGTSADFDKNAY
+19 GLGGTAEDFNKNAY

-116 DGLGGAASVSKEA
+116 GGLGGAASVSKEA
-129 IIELS
+129 IVEIS
-134 AASKLTGQDVGVLTS
+134 AAAKLTGQDVGVLTS

-173 SAGVSVKGV
+173 SAGVSVNKV
-182 SGQVMDNLEK
+182 SGQVMTNLEK

-216 ISMAN
+216 INMEK
-221 VFAQSEKVMDPEGA
+221 VFAQSEKVMNPEGA

-280 TRFNEKTGQMEIL
+280 TRFNEKTGQTEIL

-301 EVAEAVGMTAE
+301 EVADAVGMTAE

-317 ALKSSD
+317 AIKSSD

-441 SKLELAKASDNIF
+441 SKLEIAKASDNIF

-521 NVKTAYSEPIKFEG
+521 NVKTAYSEPIKIEG

-542 LNLNLKSDVN
+542 VNVKVTDNGGNLVDDVKLKRSLLD
-552 GMNFSP
+552 
-558 EQVEKIKLAML
+558 
-569 NDPNFANKLNKVLEN
+569 DPNFIS
-584 NLVSAST
+584 NLKTQISGVAAP
-591 GGKNQ
+591 

>member
-1 MGFFFQITGP
+1 MAFFFGNNTG
-11 NGIPLVQE
+11 NGSLMDDA
-19 GLGGTSADFDKNAY
+19 LGGTLADFDKNAY
-33 TLNVGAMGAKLD
+33 TLNLGALKEKIGA
-45 EQFQGLLKA
+45 QFEGLLNS
-54 INPLDTDIFA
+54 INPLDSTIFA
-64 ELETYANSVQSAFGL
+64 DLEGYANSVQTAFGL

-102 IQDQEIANNLISIM
+102 LQDADISNNLISIM
-116 DGLGGAASVSKEA
+116 QGLGGAASVSKEA

-134 AASKLTGQDVGVLTS
+134 AAAKLTGQDVGILSS

-164 MKTVTEVAR
+164 MKTVAEVAR
-173 SAGVSVKGV
+173 SAGVSVNKV
-182 SGQVMDNLEK
+182 SGQVMTNLEK
-192 MNLYNFENGVKGL
+192 MNIFNFENGVKGL
-205 AKMAAQAERLG
+205 AKMVAQAERLG
-216 ISMAN
+216 INMEK
-221 VFAQSEKVMDPEGA
+221 VFAQSEKVMNPEGA

-293 PGAKRRMR
+293 PGAKRRMK
-301 EVAEAVGMTAE
+301 EVAEAVGMTAT

-335 LAVDDD
+335 LGIDDD

-415 STGEVATKFAKAT
+415 TTGEVATKFAKAT

-441 SKLELAKASDNIF
+441 SKLEIAKAADNIF

-462 AMGDLTKPIEGIIKG
+462 AMGDLTKPVEGIIKG
-477 KITGDDKM
+477 KVIGDDNM
-485 VNAEIGNLETNIFK
+485 VKSEIGNLETNILK
-499 TLGEFTGKFKTE
+499 TFNDFSSKFSTE
-511 VNSVQEKLIE
+511 VNSVQENLIE
-521 NVKTAYSEPIKFEG
+521 KVKTAYSEPIKIEG
-535 KTDSNLN
+535 KTETNLT
-542 LNLNLKSDVN
+542 LNV
-552 GMNFSP
+552 
-558 EQVEKIKLAML
+558 
-569 NDPNFANKLNKVLEN
+569 KVTDATGNPVPN
-584 NLVSAST
+584 NLVKQLFDDPNVVSYVKGKLSGVSAP
-591 GGKNQ
+591 

>member
-11 NGIPLVQE
+11 TGIPLANE

-33 TLNVGAMGAKLD
+33 TLNVGAISAKID

-54 INPLDTDIFA
+54 INPLDTEIFGQ
-64 ELETYANSVQSAFGL
+64 LETYANSVQSAFGL

-102 IQDQEIANNLISIM
+102 LQDADISNNLISIM
-116 DGLGGAASVSKEA
+116 QGLGGAASVSKEA
-129 IIELS
+129 IVELS
-134 AASKLTGQDVGVLTS
+134 AAAKLTGQDVGTLTT

-173 SAGVSVKGV
+173 SAGVSVNKV
-182 SGQVMDNLEK
+182 SGQVMTNLEK
-192 MNLYNFENGVKGL
+192 MNLFNFENGVKGL

-216 ISMAN
+216 INMAK
-221 VFAQSEKVMDPEGA
+221 VFAQTEKVMNPEGA
-235 IDMSAALQRLGV
+235 IEMSASLQRLGV

-280 TRFNEKTGQMEIL
+280 TRFNEKTGQTEIL
-293 PGAKRRMR
+293 PGAKRRMK

-317 ALKSSD
+317 AIKSSD

-335 LAVDDD
+335 LSVDDD

-441 SKLELAKASDNIF
+441 SKLEIAKASDNIF

-462 AMGDLTKPIEGIIKG
+462 AIGDLSKPVEGIIKG

-485 VNAEIGNLETNIFK
+485 VNTEIGNLETNILK
-499 TLGEFTGKFKTE
+499 TFSDFTGKFSTE

-521 NVKTAYSEPIKFEG
+521 NVKTAYSEPIKIEG

-542 LNLNLKSDVN
+542 INVKVTDNGGNLIDDAKLKRSLLD
-552 GMNFSP
+552 
-558 EQVEKIKLAML
+558 
-569 NDPNFANKLNKVLEN
+569 DPNFISSFKT
-584 NLVSAST
+584 VSSGVAAP
-591 GGKNQ
+591 

>member
-1 MGFFFQITGP
+1 MAFFFGNNTG
-11 NGIPLVQE
+11 NSSLMDDA
-19 GLGGTSADFDKNAY
+19 LGGTLADFDKNAY
-33 TLNVGAMGAKLD
+33 TLNLGALKEKIGS
-45 EQFQGLLKA
+45 QFEGLLNS
-54 INPLDTDIFA
+54 INPLDSTIFA
-64 ELETYANSVQSAFGL
+64 DLEEYANSVQTAFGL

-102 IQDQEIANNLISIM
+102 LKDADISNNLIKIM

-134 AASKLTGQDVGVLTS
+134 AAAKLTGQDVGDLTS
-149 NFRDV
+149 KFRDV

-173 SAGVSVKGV
+173 SAGVSVNAV
-182 SGQVMDNLEK
+182 SGKVTENLSK

-221 VFAQSEKVMDPEGA
+221 VFAQSEKVMNPEGA

-266 EQFQKEMVNLGKEF
+266 EQFQKEIVSLGKEF

-301 EVAEAVGMTAE
+301 EVADAVGMTGE
-312 EFSKM
+312 EFAKM

-335 LAVDDD
+335 LGVDDD

-415 STGEVATKFAKAT
+415 TTGEVATKFAKAT

-441 SKLELAKASDNIF
+441 SKLEIAKAADNIF

-462 AMGDLTKPIEGIIKG
+462 AMGDLTKPVEGIIKG

-485 VNAEIGNLETNIFK
+485 VNTEIGNLETNILK
-499 TLGEFTGKFKTE
+499 TFNDFSSKFSTE
-511 VNSVQEKLIE
+511 VNSVQENLIE
-521 NVKTAYSEPIKFEG
+521 KVKTAYSEPIKIEG

-542 LNLNLKSDVN
+542 INVKVSDSGGNLIADDKLKRSLLD
-552 GMNFSP
+552 
-558 EQVEKIKLAML
+558 
-569 NDPNFANKLNKVLEN
+569 DPNFISDVKTKISGVA
-584 NLVSAST
+584 AP
-591 GGKNQ
+591 

>member
-205 AKMAAQAERLG
+205 AKMVAQAERLG
-216 ISMAN
+216 INMAK
-221 VFAQSEKVMDPEGA
+221 VFAQSEKVMNPEGA

>member
-1 MGFFFQITGP
+1 MAFFFGNNTG
-11 NGIPLVQE
+11 NGSLMDDA
-19 GLGGTSADFDKNAY
+19 LGGTLADFDKNAY
-33 TLNVGAMGAKLD
+33 TLNLGALKEKIGA
-45 EQFQGLLKA
+45 QFEGLLNS
-54 INPLDTDIFA
+54 INPLDSTIFA
-64 ELETYANSVQSAFGL
+64 DLEGYANSVQTAFGL

-102 IQDQEIANNLISIM
+102 LQDADISNNLISIM
-116 DGLGGAASVSKEA
+116 QGLGGAASVSKEA

-134 AASKLTGQDVGVLTS
+134 AAAKLTGQDVGILSS

-164 MKTVTEVAR
+164 MKTVAEVAR
-173 SAGVSVKGV
+173 SAGVSVNKV
-182 SGQVMDNLEK
+182 SGQVMTNLEK
-192 MNLYNFENGVKGL
+192 MNIFNFENGVKGL
-205 AKMAAQAERLG
+205 AKMVAQAERLG
-216 ISMAN
+216 INMEK
-221 VFAQSEKVMDPEGA
+221 VFAQSEKVMNPEGA

-293 PGAKRRMR
+293 PGAKRRMK
-301 EVAEAVGMTAE
+301 EVAEAVGMTAT

-335 LAVDDD
+335 LGIDDD

-415 STGEVATKFAKAT
+415 TTGEVATKFAKAT

-441 SKLELAKASDNIF
+441 SKLEIAKAADNIF

-462 AMGDLTKPIEGIIKG
+462 AMGDLTKPVEGIIKG
-477 KITGDDKM
+477 KVIGDDNM
-485 VNAEIGNLETNIFK
+485 VKSEIGNLETNILK
-499 TLGEFTGKFKTE
+499 TFNDFSSKFSTE
-511 VNSVQEKLIE
+511 VNSVQENLIE
-521 NVKTAYSEPIKFEG
+521 KVKTAYSEPIKIEG
-535 KTDSNLN
+535 KTETNLT
-542 LNLNLKSDVN
+542 LNV
-552 GMNFSP
+552 
-558 EQVEKIKLAML
+558 
-569 NDPNFANKLNKVLEN
+569 KVTDATGNPVPN
-584 NLVSAST
+584 NLVKQLFDDPNVVSYVK
-591 GGKNQ
+591 GKLSGVAAP

>member
-11 NGIPLVQE
+11 TDIPLANE

-33 TLNVGAMGAKLD
+33 TLNVGAISAKID

-64 ELETYANSVQSAFGL
+64 ELEGYANSVQTAFGL

-102 IQDQEIANNLISIM
+102 IQDAQISANLVSIM

-129 IIELS
+129 IVELS
-134 AASKLTGQDVGVLTS
+134 AAAKLTGQDVGTLTT

-173 SAGVSVKGV
+173 SAGVSVNKV
-182 SGQVMDNLEK
+182 SGQVMTNLEK
-192 MNLYNFENGVKGL
+192 MNLFNFENGVKGL

-216 ISMAN
+216 INMAK
-221 VFAQSEKVMDPEGA
+221 VFAQTEKVMNPEGA

-280 TRFNEKTGQMEIL
+280 TRFNEKTGQTEIL
-293 PGAKRRMR
+293 PGAKRRMK

-317 ALKSSD
+317 AIKSSD

-335 LAVDDD
+335 LSVDDD

-415 STGEVATKFAKAT
+415 STGEVAAKFAKAT

-441 SKLELAKASDNIF
+441 SKLEIAKASDNIF

-462 AMGDLTKPIEGIIKG
+462 AIGDLSKPVEGIIKG

-485 VNAEIGNLETNIFK
+485 VNTEIGNLETNILK
-499 TLGEFTGKFKTE
+499 TFSDFTGKFSTE

-521 NVKTAYSEPIKFEG
+521 NVKTAYSEPIKIEG

-542 LNLNLKSDVN
+542 INVKVTDNGGNLIDDAKLKRSLLD
-552 GMNFSP
+552 
-558 EQVEKIKLAML
+558 
-569 NDPNFANKLNKVLEN
+569 DPNFISDVKTKISGVA
-584 NLVSAST
+584 AP
-591 GGKNQ
+591 

>member
-1 MGFFFQITGP
+1 MAFFFSNNTGASSY
-11 NGIPLVQE
+11 GSDA
-19 GLGGTSADFDKNAY
+19 LGGTAEDFNKNAY
-33 TLNVGAMGAKLD
+33 TLNVGAIGKKL
-45 EQFQGLLKA
+45 ESQFEGLLDA
-54 INPLDTDIFA
+54 INPLDTKIFA
-64 ELETYANSVQSAFGL
+64 QLETYANSVQTAFGL

-88 TTIADAAPELAKLG
+88 TSIADAAPELAKLG
-102 IQDQEIANNLISIM
+102 ITDQQIATNLISIM

-129 IIELS
+129 IVELS
-134 AASKLTGQDVGVLTS
+134 AAAQLTGQEVGDLTS
-149 NFRDV
+149 KFREV

-173 SAGVSVKGV
+173 SAGVSVNKV
-182 SGQVMDNLEK
+182 SGKVTANLEK
-192 MNLYNFENGVKGL
+192 MNIFNFENGVKGL
-205 AKMAAQAERLG
+205 AKMASQAERLG
-216 ISMAN
+216 IKMEKI
-221 VFAQSEKVMDPEGA
+221 FAQSEKIMNPEGA
-235 IDMSAALQRLGV
+235 IEMSAALQQLGV

-266 EQFQKEMVNLGKEF
+266 EQFQKEIVNLGKEF

-293 PGAKRRMR
+293 PGAKRRMK
-301 EVAEAVGMTAE
+301 EVAEAVGLTRE
-312 EFSKM
+312 EFAQM

-374 VEELTPEDIENLKK
+374 VEELTPEDLENLKK

-394 KTIEEL
+394 KTIEEI
-400 AFNQLDVTT
+400 AFNQLDVMS

-441 SKLELAKASDNIF
+441 SKLEIAKAADNIF

-462 AMGDLTKPIEGIIKG
+462 TFGELGRPVEGIIKG
-477 KITGDDKM
+477 KIAGDDNK
-485 VNAEIGNLETNIFK
+485 VKTEIGNLETNLFK
-499 TLGEFTGKFKTE
+499 VFTDFSSKFSTE
-511 VNSVQEKLIE
+511 VNTVQEKLIE
-521 NVKTAYSEPIKFEG
+521 KVQTAYSEPIKIEG

-542 LNLNLKSDVN
+542 INVKVTDNGGNLIDDAKLKRSLLD
-552 GMNFSP
+552 
-558 EQVEKIKLAML
+558 
-569 NDPNFANKLNKVLEN
+569 DPNFISSLKTATSGV
-584 NLVSAST
+584 AAP
-591 GGKNQ
+591 

>member
-1 MGFFFQITGP
+1 MAFFF
-11 NGIPLVQE
+11 NGDGE
-19 GLGGTSADFDKNAY
+19 NSSYGSDALGGTVADFDKNAY
-33 TLNVGAMGAKLD
+33 TLNLGALKEKIGA
-45 EQFQGLLKA
+45 QFEGLLNSV
-54 INPLDTDIFA
+54 NPLDSTIFA
-64 ELETYANSVQSAFGL
+64 DLETYANSVQTAFGL

-102 IQDQEIANNLISIM
+102 IKDAEISTNLVGIM
-116 DGLGGAASVSKEA
+116 QGLGGAASVSKEA
-129 IIELS
+129 IIEVS
-134 AASKLTGQDVGVLTS
+134 AAAKLTGQDVTSLSS

-154 GISVYDVGEQ
+154 GISIYDVGEQ

-182 SGQVMDNLEK
+182 SDKIMTNLEK
-192 MNLYNFENGVKGL
+192 MNIYNFENGVKGL
-205 AKMAAQAERLG
+205 AKMSAQAERLG
-216 ISMAN
+216 IEMAD
-221 VFAQSEKVMDPEGA
+221 VFRLSEKVMNPEGA
-235 IDMSAALQRLGV
+235 IDMSAALQQLGV

-266 EQFQKEMVNLGKEF
+266 EQFQKEIVNLGKEF

-301 EVAEAVGMTAE
+301 EVAVAVGMTGE
-312 EFSKM
+312 EFAKM

-335 LAVDDD
+335 LGIDDD

-400 AFNQLDVTT
+400 AFEQLDVNK
-409 QIKNLL
+409 QILNLL

-441 SKLELAKASDNIF
+441 SKLEIAKAADNIF

-462 AMGDLTKPIEGIIKG
+462 AMGDLAKPVEGIIKG
-477 KITGDDKM
+477 KVTGDDNMMKT
-485 VNAEIGNLETNIFK
+485 EIGNLETNILK
-499 TLGEFTGKFKTE
+499 TFTDFSSKFSTE
-511 VNSVQEKLIE
+511 VNSVQETLIE
-521 NVKTAYSEPIKFEG
+521 KVKTAYSEPIKIEG
-535 KTDSNLN
+535 KTETNLT
-542 LNLNLKSDVN
+542 LNVKVTDATGN
-552 GMNFSP
+552 
-558 EQVEKIKLAML
+558 QV
-569 NDPNFANKLNKVLEN
+569 PN
-584 NLVSAST
+584 NLVKELFDDPNVVSYVK
-591 GGKNQ
+591 GKLSGVAAP

>member
-11 NGIPLVQE
+11 NGIPVVQE
-19 GLGGTSADFDKNAY
+19 GLKGTSADFDQNAY
-33 TLNVGAMGAKLD
+33 TLNVGAIDAKMK
-45 EQFQGLLKA
+45 EQFQGLLDA
-54 INPLDTDIFA
+54 INPLDTKIFA
-64 ELETYANSVQSAFGL
+64 ELETYANSVQTAFGL

-88 TTIADAAPELAKLG
+88 TSIADAAPELAKLG
-102 IQDQEIANNLISIM
+102 ITDQQIATNLISIM

-129 IIELS
+129 IVELS
-134 AASKLTGQDVGVLTS
+134 AAAQLTGQEVGDLTS
-149 NFRDV
+149 KFREV

-173 SAGVSVKGV
+173 SAGVSVNKV
-182 SGQVMDNLEK
+182 SGKVTANLEK
-192 MNLYNFENGVKGL
+192 MNIFNFENGVKGL
-205 AKMAAQAERLG
+205 AKMSAQAERLG
-216 ISMAN
+216 IKMEKI
-221 VFAQSEKVMDPEGA
+221 FLQSEKIMNPEGA
-235 IDMSAALQRLGV
+235 IDMSAALQQLGV

-266 EQFQKEMVNLGKEF
+266 EQFQKEIVNLGKEF

-293 PGAKRRMR
+293 PGAKRRMK
-301 EVAEAVGMTAE
+301 EVAEAVGLTRE
-312 EFSKM
+312 EFAQM

-374 VEELTPEDIENLKK
+374 VEELTPEDLENLKK

-394 KTIEEL
+394 KTIEEI
-400 AFNQLDVTT
+400 AFNQLDVMS

-415 STGEVATKFAKAT
+415 STGEVAAKFAKAT

-435 YGLVAD
+435 YGLVAE
-441 SKLELAKASDNIF
+441 SKLEIAKASDNIF

-462 AMGDLTKPIEGIIKG
+462 AIGDLSKPVEGIIKG

-485 VNAEIGNLETNIFK
+485 VNTEIGNLETNILK
-499 TLGEFTGKFKTE
+499 TFSDFTGKFKTE

-584 NLVSAST
+584 LVSAST